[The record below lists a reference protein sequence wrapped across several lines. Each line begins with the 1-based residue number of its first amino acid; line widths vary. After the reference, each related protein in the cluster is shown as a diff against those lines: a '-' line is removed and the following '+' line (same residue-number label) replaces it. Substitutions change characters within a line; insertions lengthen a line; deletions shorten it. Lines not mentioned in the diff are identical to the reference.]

1 MNNGFL
7 YVLEILKVRY
17 YATALMTC
25 SLNSIPKQKILQEDS
40 I

>member
-7 YVLEILKVRY
+7 YVLEILKVRHY
-17 YATALMTC
+17 GTALMTC
-25 SLNSIPKQKILQEDS
+25 SLNSIPKQKILQEGS